1 MSVNLV
7 FIKANPSKE
16 LVKMNNG
23 KHFQAPESQRKRI
36 GVFLLVKTEW
46 SMRSEIRIHSN
57 KTCRCYLYCSKEG
70 EKNVGE
76 EGINIHAVYPRRT

>member
-36 GVFLLVKTEW
+36 GVFLLVKTE
-46 SMRSEIRIHSN
+46 S
-57 KTCRCYLYCSKEG
+57 G
-70 EKNVGE
+70 Q
-76 EGINIHAVYPRRT
+76 